1 MKEIHKEISKVFLKL
16 GTVAFGGPAA
26 HIAMMEDELIS
37 KRQWMSKEEF
47 LGLLG
52 FANLIPGPNSTEL
65 AILIGYKMG
74 GKLGLFLAGGS
85 FILPAML
92 MVMTIGFFY
101 RDYGHLPAI
110 QSVFRYLNPVV
121 VAVIAQ
127 ALWKLSKGT
136 IKSLET
142 ILILLLGMGL
152 LLIGVSEIPTLIIC
166 GTAHWLFQK
175 LKESRHLHL
184 AVEPMSLSLLFLTF
198 LKIGS
203 VLYGSGYV
211 LVAFLQ
217 SEFVEQYQVLTETQ
231 LLDAVAVG
239 EFTPGPV
246 FTTATF
252 IGTFLHGLPG
262 GLLATLGIF
271 LPAFLLILF
280 LNPVFER
287 MRASRHFSVILQGVS
302 IGSLALMAVVIVRLA
317 VASLV
322 SIPAA
327 LIFAV
332 TFIGLVKFQ
341 LRSYYF
347 ILAAI
352 IWGMLPFLF

>member
-1 MKEIHKEISKVFLKL
+1 
-16 GTVAFGGPAA
+16 
-26 HIAMMEDELIS
+26 
-37 KRQWMSKEEF
+37 
-47 LGLLG
+47 
-52 FANLIPGPNSTEL
+52 
-65 AILIGYKMG
+65 MG
-74 GKLGLFLAGGS
+74 GKLGLFLAGGF
-85 FILPAML
+85 FILPAMI
-92 MVMTIGFFY
+92 MVMAIGFFY
-101 RDYGHLPAI
+101 RSYGHLPAI
-110 QSVFRYLNPVV
+110 QSVFHYLNPVV

-136 IKSLET
+136 IKNLET
-142 ILILLLGMGL
+142 ILILVLGIGL
-152 LLIGVSEIPTLIIC
+152 LLMGLSEIPTLIIC
-166 GTAHWLFQK
+166 GLAHWLFQK
-175 LKESRHLHL
+175 LKENRHLHL

-211 LVAFLQ
+211 LVAFIQ
-217 SEFVEQYQVLTETQ
+217 SEFVERYQVLTETQ

-262 GLLATLGIF
+262 GVLATIGIF

-280 LNPVFER
+280 LNPVFDR
-287 MRASRHFSVILQGVS
+287 MRASRHFSVVLQGIS

-317 VASLV
+317 AASFV
-322 SIPAA
+322 SIPAI

-332 TFIGLVKFQ
+332 TLFGLLLLKVP
-341 LRSYYF
+341 SYWF
-347 ILAAI
+347 ILGAI
-352 IWGMLPFLF
+352 LLGLIV